1 MISSFQFT
9 TPAVSLSTQG
19 AEQGLSLPLEP
30 PVSGTCPL
38 LENLLSLS
46 TFLLLA
52 EIQKDRELRPQ
63 RTYLVSHSTK
73 PRFLFF
79 YLFSLL
85 SPTLYSSTISFWSLG
100 FIKEEEGGGSQKGGY
115 LQAASVLKP
124 FQGVQKAGLFAWKV
138 LATLGVSC
146 RLPRQAVLDSLFAP
160 PDEPSTLLHPLC
172 ALGGWVARTA
182 SPMHPCLLTSSLFI
196 QWGALDGLRGW
207 EE

>member
-1 MISSFQFT
+1 MFNKGCMCVAGFSVQHFSLYFGSEDEKLATPHCFRLLWQVWVPTKKNAELDMISSFQFT

-100 FIKEEEGGGSQKGGY
+100 FIKEEEGGGEPKRGLSPSSFCSQAFPGSPKGW
-115 LQAASVLKP
+115 LICLKSASHFGCIL
-124 FQGVQKAGLFAWKV
+124 
-138 LATLGVSC
+138 
-146 RLPRQAVLDSLFAP
+146 
-160 PDEPSTLLHPLC
+160 
-172 ALGGWVARTA
+172 
-182 SPMHPCLLTSSLFI
+182 
-196 QWGALDGLRGW
+196 
-207 EE
+207 